1 MTSPDPARVASII
14 AEVARAEIMSRFRQ
28 LTSAS
33 IFAKGVDD
41 VVTEADR
48 ASEAALGAALTALLP
63 GSVVV
68 GEEGTAAD
76 PAMLERL
83 SEGPPVWVIDPLDGT
98 ANFVASTERF
108 CTLVALVQGGE
119 TQAGWIHAP
128 TTGETTIVV
137 RGEGASTEG
146 VRLVPIADGLTLGDV
161 EGRLTLR
168 NSPALYAE
176 GLRRVA
182 ASLGRHPGP
191 ATCAGLDYLDIA
203 TGRCGLL
210 IFRNLYPWDH
220 AAGVLLIEELGGRAA
235 NLDGEAYAPMMKRG
249 PMIAA
254 ATPGLWNQ
262 ARALL
267 GTVDL

>member
-1 MTSPDPARVASII
+1 MTSPDPARVAALI
-14 AEVARAEIMSRFRQ
+14 AEVARTEIMSRFRR

-33 IFAKGVDD
+33 IFAKGADD

-48 ASEAALGAALTALLP
+48 ASEAALSAALTDLLP

-76 PAMLERL
+76 PAMMERL
-83 SEGPPVWVIDPLDGT
+83 SEERPVWVIDPLDGT
-98 ANFVASTERF
+98 ANFVAGKERF

-128 TTGETTIVV
+128 TTGETTTVL
-137 RGEGASTEG
+137 RGQGAATDG
-146 VRLVPIADGLTLGDV
+146 AALAPIADGLDLGAV

-168 NSPALYAE
+168 TSPPRYAE

-182 ASLGRHPGP
+182 AALCRHPGP

-235 NLDGEAYAPMMKRG
+235 NLEGEPYVPVMKRG

-254 ATPGLWNQ
+254 ASPGLWSQ
-262 ARALL
+262 ARELL
-267 GTVDL
+267 GNVDI

>member
-14 AEVARAEIMSRFRQ
+14 AEVARAEIMSRFRH

-76 PAMLERL
+76 GSMLDRL
-83 SEGPPVWVIDPLDGT
+83 SEDRPVWVIDPLDGT
-98 ANFVASTERF
+98 ANFVAGAERF
-108 CTLVALVQGGE
+108 CTLVALVEGGE
-119 TQAGWIHAP
+119 TRAGWIHAP
-128 TTGETTIVV
+128 TTGETTIVL
-137 RGEGASTEG
+137 RGEGASTDG
-146 VRLVPIADGLTLGDV
+146 TRLAPIADGPGLGAV

-168 NSPALYAE
+168 TSPPRYAE

-182 ASLGRHPGP
+182 AALCRHPGP

-235 NLDGEAYAPMMKRG
+235 NLEGEPYAPMMKRG

-254 ATPGLWNQ
+254 ATPRLWNQ
-262 ARALL
+262 TRELL
-267 GTVDL
+267 GNVDI